1 MEDLQLK
8 GIFKIDEYLPDRNSI
23 VVKVCNLHSQ
33 KPIDD
38 YSAKIVDCDN
48 LDATDVEIFID
59 DLMKK
64 SGGRRI
70 KRQEEN
76 LPILKENIPEQVSG
90 ELDLQSLVGKVIE
103 GKVDDWRKKP
113 LKMRKVEL

>member
-1 MEDLQLK
+1 MK
-8 GIFKIDEYLPDRNSI
+8 SIIKIDEYLSDRNSI
-23 VVKVCNLHSQ
+23 VVKICNLHSQ

-38 YSAKIVDCDN
+38 YTAKIVDCND

-70 KRQEEN
+70 KTQEEN
-76 LPILKENIPEQVSG
+76 LPILKENVPEQVSG
-90 ELDLQSLVGKVIE
+90 ELDLQNLVGRVIE

-113 LKMRKVEL
+113 LKMRKIEL

>member
-1 MEDLQLK
+1 MK
-8 GIFKIDEYLPDRNSI
+8 SIIKIDEYLPDRNSI
-23 VVKVCNLHSQ
+23 IVKVCNLHSQ

-38 YSAKIVDCDN
+38 YTAKVVNCDD
-48 LDATDVEIFID
+48 LDTTDVEIFVD
-59 DLMKK
+59 GLMKK
-64 SGGRRI
+64 SGARRI
-70 KRQEEN
+70 QTQEEK
-76 LPILKENIPEQVSG
+76 LPILKENVPEKVSG